1 MTSLMIIFW
10 VVSGQTRVYAGLG
23 HAGLAGGQGF
33 SLNNKRLFTQIQRSI
48 APPPPEKKSAQGREF
63 KFIRKGEKRK
73 EKRERKRGRKVEKKE
88 KRKKKN

>member
-33 SLNNKRLFTQIQRSI
+33 SLHNKRLYTQIQESI
-48 APPPPEKKSAQGREF
+48 ILLLPRGGKKSAQGIEF
-63 KFIRKGEKRK
+63 KVYKEREGKKGGKDGK
-73 EKRERKRGRKVEKKE
+73 ERKREKK
-88 KRKKKN
+88 RK